1 MDITKLRTTG
11 GADGLNCVAELDESL
26 LSRIASGS
34 CDTETAGLPLSGMPL
49 LVKDN
54 IDVRR
59 LHTTAGSLA
68 LDDNLAEQDA
78 PVIANLKKN
87 GAVIIGKANMTEFA
101 NFTTRGMPG
110 GYSSRGGQVIHA
122 ADPTLN
128 PSGSS
133 SGSAVA
139 VAAGLVPAAIGTD
152 TSFSIIACAQRNGI
166 CGLKPPVGALSAEG
180 IIPLARTFDSAG
192 PLARTMTDALRVYS
206 CMRDTPLPAKAFTPA
221 EFDTLRLALNTANR
235 DQVSEG
241 QSSFLTAFIERAE
254 QGGASVT
261 EILQEPSDRQLFMM
275 SCEFRPHLED
285 YLKTAAASRKTLS
298 EIVSCYRAHPDTM
311 MKYGITW
318 LTECLELDTTLPEY
332 QEAVKIREAAIQ
344 QVHEELAGYDAV
356 IMTGPTNIMHF
367 CGLPSVCIAS
377 STKGDSGVPRCL
389 IMYGLDEL
397 RLYRAA
403 LAVEQLLQ
411 TRFPL

>member
-11 GADGLNCVAELDESL
+11 GAEGLNCIAELDESL
-26 LSRIASGS
+26 LSQLEKG
-34 CDTETAGLPLSGMPL
+34 EMPLAGMPL

-54 IDVRR
+54 IDVRG

-68 LDDNLAEQDA
+68 LADNLATKDA

-122 ADPTLN
+122 ADPSLN

-166 CGLKPPVGALSAEG
+166 CGLKPPVGALSADG

-192 PLARTMTDALRVYS
+192 PLTRTMTDALKVYS
-206 CMRDTPLPAKAFTPA
+206 CMRDTPLPPETFLPA
-221 EFDTLRLALNTANR
+221 ELSELYLGVNTANR
-235 DQVSEG
+235 DKVSDG
-241 QSSFLTAFIERAE
+241 QISFLESFLNRARKN
-254 QGGASVT
+254 GASVT
-261 EILQEPSDRQLFMM
+261 ELLQPPSDRQLFMM
-275 SCEFRPHLED
+275 SCEFRPHLES
-285 YLKTAAASRKTLS
+285 YLASSRASRKSLAD
-298 EIVSCYRAHPDTM
+298 IVGCYRSHPDTM

-318 LTECLELDTTLPEY
+318 LEECLSLDTSLPEY

-344 QVHEELAGYDAV
+344 QVHVELAGYDAV
-356 IMTGPTNIMHF
+356 IMTGFTNIMHF

-377 STKGDSGVPRCL
+377 STKGDFGVPRCL

-403 LAVEQLLQ
+403 LAVEQLLNNLQ
-411 TRFPL
+411 FNLTV

>member
-1 MDITKLRTTG
+1 MDIQKLRTLG
-11 GADGLNCVAELDESL
+11 GADGLNCLAELDEDL

-34 CDTETAGLPLSGMPL
+34 CDTETAEWPLAGIPL

-54 IDVRR
+54 IDVRG

-68 LDDNLAEQDA
+68 LADNLAEQDA

-87 GAVIIGKANMTEFA
+87 GALIIGKANMTEFA

-166 CGLKPPVGALSAEG
+166 CGLKPPVGVLSAEG

-192 PLARTMTDALRVYS
+192 PLARTMTDAIRVYS

-221 EFDTLRLALNTANR
+221 EFDTLRLAFNTANR

-241 QSSFLTAFIERAE
+241 QLAFLNNFLDCAR
-254 QGGASVT
+254 QKGASVT

-275 SCEFRPHLED
+275 SCEFRPHLES
-285 YLKTAAASRKTLS
+285 YLKNSNASRKTLS
-298 EIVSCYRAHPDTM
+298 EIVACYEAHPDTM

-318 LTECLELDTTLPEY
+318 LTECLELDTTLPVY
-332 QEAVKIREAAIQ
+332 QEALAVRQNAIR
-344 QVHEELAGYDAV
+344 QVYRDLADFDAV

-367 CGLPSVCIAS
+367 CGLPSVCVS
-377 STKGDSGVPRCL
+377 SATKGDFGVPRCL
-389 IMYGLDEL
+389 ILYGLDEV

-403 LAVEQLLQ
+403 LAVEKIQEELV
-411 TRFPL
+411 